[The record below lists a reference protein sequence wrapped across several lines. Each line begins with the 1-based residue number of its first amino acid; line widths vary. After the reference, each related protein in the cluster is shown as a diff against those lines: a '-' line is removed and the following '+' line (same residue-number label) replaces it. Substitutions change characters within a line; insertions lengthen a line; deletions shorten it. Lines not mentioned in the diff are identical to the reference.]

1 MAWAIAGLIDLIFTS
16 LIAVGTSWFY
26 TSRYLAK
33 RTMDRLGRGDV
44 QLLRDMAMILRSL
57 KDRDEI
63 LPLGVPEELRGEI
76 LSALKRYNKTK
87 EVNE

>member
-1 MAWAIAGLIDLIFTS
+1 MGHSWTDRLDLHQLDSCRNI
-16 LIAVGTSWFY
+16 LVY

-87 EVNE
+87 EVAE